1 MANVLRNAFETYSGH
16 LELIAF
22 SAISLVLAF
31 LIPAI
36 SPFPT
41 FLDLGS
47 EFVRTASVF
56 SNLTAVDLVI
66 IIVSTMFSILFLSF
80 AIVMVN
86 ITIKY
91 RKTRVKIGS
100 EVIRALE
107 KYTGNVFIILF
118 LFTFIL
124 MAVDIVSYSFVG
136 STAGLITAIAG
147 LLLTPFFF
155 YAPSS
160 IVIDEKKVRHSLG
173 ASFSFISKRFGYLLL
188 WLIVAIA
195 FLTASDL
202 LFMPLGPQLSGYV
215 LLFVDSILILPFL
228 LILQGE
234 MYINRYDML
243 RG

>member
-1 MANVLRNAFETYSGH
+1 MANVLHNAFETYSRH

-22 SAISLVLAF
+22 SAISLVIAF
-31 LIPAI
+31 LIPVL
-36 SPFPT
+36 SSFPT
-41 FLDLGS
+41 YLDLGS
-47 EFVRTASVF
+47 EFVRTASIF
-56 SNLTAVDLVI
+56 LNLTAVNIII

-80 AIVMVN
+80 AIVMIN

-107 KYTGNVFIILF
+107 KYTGNVFLILF

-124 MAVDIVSYSFVG
+124 MAISAISYYAAGGVAGIV
-136 STAGLITAIAG
+136 TAIAA

-160 IVIDEKKVRHSLG
+160 IVIDEKKVKHAISSSL
-173 ASFSFISKRFGYLLL
+173 SFTSKRFGYLLL
-188 WLIVAIA
+188 WLAVGIVL
-195 FLTASDL
+195 LTVSDL
-202 LFMPLGPQLSGYV
+202 LFIPLGSQLSGYV
-215 LLFVDSILILPFL
+215 TLIVDSVLILPFL

-243 RG
+243 KG

>member
-1 MANVLRNAFETYSGH
+1 MANVLSNAFETYSKH

-22 SAISLVLAF
+22 SAISLIIAF

-56 SNLTAVDLVI
+56 ANLTAIDLII

-80 AIVMVN
+80 AIVMIN

-91 RKTRVKIGS
+91 RKTRVKIRR
-100 EVIRALE
+100 EVISALE
-107 KYTGNVFIILF
+107 KYTGNVFVILF

-124 MAVDIVSYSFVG
+124 MAVSIASYGTKLS
-136 STAGLITAIAG
+136 GLITAVVALI
-147 LLLTPFFF
+147 LTPFFF

-160 IVIDEKKVRHSLG
+160 IVIDEKRLKHAIKSSI
-173 ASFSFISKRFGYLLL
+173 SFVHKRFGYLLL
-188 WLIVAIA
+188 WIFVAA
-195 FLTASDL
+195 VLLTATDL
-202 LFMPLGPQLSGYV
+202 VFMPIGSLLSGYV
-215 LLFVDSILILPFL
+215 LLVVDSVLVLPFL

-234 MYINRYDML
+234 MYINRYAML